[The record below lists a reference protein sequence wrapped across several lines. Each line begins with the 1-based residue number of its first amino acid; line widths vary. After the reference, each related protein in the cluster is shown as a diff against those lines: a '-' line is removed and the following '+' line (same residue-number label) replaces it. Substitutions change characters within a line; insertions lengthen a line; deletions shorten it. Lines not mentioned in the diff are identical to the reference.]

1 MSIYV
6 SSPKLDQREWISGF
20 NMNEKGFGKSFTNLI
35 TNVVTYY
42 DKLEQRQKKEKE
54 ETKKRSKNLGS
65 VLSTLNKKN

>member
-1 MSIYV
+1 
-6 SSPKLDQREWISGF
+6 
-20 NMNEKGFGKSFTNLI
+20 MNEKGFGKSFTNLI